1 MDPHRDSPVTEES
14 RTRGEISIIQFKL
27 FELKLYAFHFKF
39 LSYNDDNYDDNDFIL
54 HCILFNI
61 ILLNIHVCE
70 TFTHDLYSSIIVQ
83 GIFHIEEVHSR
94 CFDGCITCNTNYV
107 GYFSNVPWFRAR
119 AGAYKTTAM

>member
-1 MDPHRDSPVTEES
+1 MYP
-14 RTRGEISIIQFKL
+14 L
-27 FELKLYAFHFKF
+27 
-39 LSYNDDNYDDNDFIL
+39 
-54 HCILFNI
+54 I

-70 TFTHDLYSSIIVQ
+70 TFTHDLYYSIIVY
-83 GIFHIEEVHSR
+83 GIIFIYFLPIKRDEVHSR